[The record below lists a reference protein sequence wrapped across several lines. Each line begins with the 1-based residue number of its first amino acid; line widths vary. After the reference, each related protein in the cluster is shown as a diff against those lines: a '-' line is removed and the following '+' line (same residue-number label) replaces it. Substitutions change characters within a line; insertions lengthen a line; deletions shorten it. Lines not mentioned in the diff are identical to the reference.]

1 MSKDNLKA
9 IQDLN
14 DVAKSV
20 IVKKTDEKKAELCVR
35 TGVRAGRA
43 D

>member
-9 IQDLN
+9 IQDLS

-20 IVKKTDEKKAELCVR
+20 IVKKTDEKKTELFVR
-35 TGVRAGRA
+35 TGVRAGAA